1 MNTTP
6 LFTLIS
12 ILAFKNKFPFVSTRN
27 LFVYVQYNQQIYDEF
42 PL

>member
-1 MNTTP
+1 MNITP

-12 ILAFKNKFPFVSTRN
+12 ILAFKNKFPFVLTRN
-27 LFVYVQYNQQIYDEF
+27 LFVYVQYNQQMYDEF